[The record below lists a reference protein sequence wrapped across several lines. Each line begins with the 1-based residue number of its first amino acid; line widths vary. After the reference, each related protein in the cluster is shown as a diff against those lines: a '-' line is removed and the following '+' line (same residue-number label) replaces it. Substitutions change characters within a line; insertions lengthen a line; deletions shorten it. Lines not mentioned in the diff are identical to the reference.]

1 MGSGSPDSEGHG
13 RAQDV
18 SPPTK
23 LDRLKFQG
31 FSAEFLDR
39 VTEPNGNIPDKYSL
53 GRENTLIVAHFKF
66 TFVQIMTSST
76 NSSFDELLMDR
87 L

>member
-53 GRENTLIVAHFKF
+53 GRENTFIVVYFKF
-66 TFVQIMTSST
+66 TFVQIMTGST

>member
-53 GRENTLIVAHFKF
+53 GRENTFIVVHFKF
-66 TFVQIMTSST
+66 TFDQIMTSST
-76 NSSFDELLMDR
+76 NSSFDALLMDR

>member
-53 GRENTLIVAHFKF
+53 GRENTLFVDNFKF
-66 TFVQIMTSST
+66 TFVQIMTGST

>member
-53 GRENTLIVAHFKF
+53 GRENTFIVAHFKS

>member
-53 GRENTLIVAHFKF
+53 GRENTLLIVVHFN
-66 TFVQIMTSST
+66 I
-76 NSSFDELLMDR
+76 
-87 L
+87 

>member
-53 GRENTLIVAHFKF
+53 GRENTFIVVH
-66 TFVQIMTSST
+66 VRPNNDQ
-76 NSSFDELLMDR
+76 FDEQFF
-87 L
+87 